1 MKDERAKM
9 KEQRYDNS
17 ITRQK
22 SKSFAIRII
31 KFVQFLQTE
40 KKERIISSQLFR
52 SGTSI
57 GANVRE
63 SYNAQSRADFISK
76 LHIALKEA
84 DETAYWLEL
93 LHESEIID
101 KLCFDSMYNDLKE
114 IIALLTASIKTSKKN
129 EEIKTRKDK

>member
-1 MKDERAKM
+1 MG
-9 KEQRYDNS
+9 EQRYDNS

-22 SKSFAIRII
+22 SKNFAIRTI

-101 KLCFDSMYNDLKE
+101 QLCFDSMYNDLKE

-129 EEIKTRKDK
+129 EMLTTRKDK

>member
-1 MKDERAKM
+1 MKDQRAKM
-9 KEQRYDNS
+9 GEQRYDNS

-22 SKSFAIRII
+22 SKNFAIRTI

-101 KLCFDSMYNDLKE
+101 QLCFDSMYNDLKE

-129 EEIKTRKDK
+129 EMLTTRKDK